1 MRPVF
6 QSKSNSNSQSH
17 GHGQS
22 YIVSYIELWL
32 PFTSQSTRYFRWR
45 GSRSRRERERDV
57 APVGPHSQD
66 NKFIN
71 RERRR
76 RPTKTSS
83 LSENPSIRPSI
94 REGKRANVFIPSAR
108 TEMNQLKLIELH
120 RFSSSSPSSPGKKEK
135 NTFITETGLIR
146 IAHRL
151 FFGFG
156 FGSVG
161 NVPHMPPFSRLVTG
175 ITPKTQ
181 MKNPHPNP
189 NQNRYKGDMGS
200 HGGG

>member
-1 MRPVF
+1 MGINFNFSTLIIINLRPVF

-151 FFGFG
+151 F
-156 FGSVG
+156 SVSVLG
-161 NVPHMPPFSRLVTG
+161 VWEMYHICPHFLDWSRGL
-175 ITPKTQ
+175 PRRLK
-181 MKNPHPNP
+181 
-189 NQNRYKGDMGS
+189 
-200 HGGG
+200 